1 MKRKLLKA
9 LGLTLTV
16 LMVFSI
22 IGTFMAFADDDTVSE
37 TTVPGDVN
45 GDGEVDLKDLLTLR
59 NYLANYNYSTK
70 TPAFEV
76 SAGADA
82 NGDGKV
88 NILDIT
94 ELREYLVELEQGGG
108 NEPGEEIDNFSAVYP
123 EDGGTVVLANE
134 TVYNWWKSFDGTSKT
149 VPSPMMADVYF
160 PVPVTLE
167 WTCKE
172 NATYY
177 LVYVS
182 TNEDMSD
189 AMSFVTNKTS
199 VQVEN
204 LFVGYNYYW
213 QVDAICGS
221 NMLRSEV
228 FTFTTADSP
237 RTVTIEGVSNTRDIG
252 GLPTADGNRI
262 AQGMIYRGGKLND
275 ITEKGKQQFL
285 HVLGIKTDYDLR
297 TIGEGGAGV
306 KSPVSDSLKY
316 FNFDGRYYVG
326 PYGKGFDTE
335 EGKAIMADE
344 VRVFADPSNY
354 PVYIHCSLGRD
365 RTGTIVFIIQ
375 ALCGVE
381 RTDLLMDYEMS
392 MFSVSG
398 TLDGGNPFDAIKA
411 TYTYIND
418 NYEGDSFAEKT
429 ENYLLSIGIT
439 AEEIATIR
447 SIMIEEVK

>member
-1 MKRKLLKA
+1 
-9 LGLTLTV
+9 
-16 LMVFSI
+16 
-22 IGTFMAFADDDTVSE
+22 
-37 TTVPGDVN
+37 
-45 GDGEVDLKDLLTLR
+45 
-59 NYLANYNYSTK
+59 
-70 TPAFEV
+70 
-76 SAGADA
+76 
-82 NGDGKV
+82 
-88 NILDIT
+88 
-94 ELREYLVELEQGGG
+94 
-108 NEPGEEIDNFSAVYP
+108 
-123 EDGGTVVLANE
+123 
-134 TVYNWWKSFDGTSKT
+134 
-149 VPSPMMADVYF
+149 
-160 PVPVTLE
+160 
-167 WTCKE
+167 
-172 NATYY
+172 
-177 LVYVS
+177 
-182 TNEDMSD
+182 MSD
-189 AMSFVTNKTS
+189 AMSFVTNKTT

-285 HVLGIKTDYDLR
+285 YVLGIKTDYDLR

-398 TLDGGNPFDAIKA
+398 TLDGANPFEAIKA

-418 NYEGDSFAEKT
+418 NYKGDSFAEKT